1 MSRITRILVAVDLA
15 ETRDAAFDR
24 ALAIARREK
33 AQLYL
38 LHAIPANRRF
48 SWGAVARLERM
59 NDLRRRAEAEGLTV
73 RTAEQ
78 HGDPA
83 GVIVLHADA
92 RDADRRNVRRALEAD
107 GSDSRLAA

>member
-1 MSRITRILVAVDLA
+1 
-15 ETRDAAFDR
+15 
-24 ALAIARREK
+24 
-33 AQLYL
+33 
-38 LHAIPANRRF
+38 
-48 SWGAVARLERM
+48 M

-92 RDADRRNVRRALEAD
+92 RDADLIVMGTNNRSGWQRLRE
-107 GSDSRLAA
+107 GSVAEHVHPANLAIHTHGAE